1 MRSQIDSLETQID
14 QMQSRTF
21 SKTEYAE
28 ELEEMRRSLRLCE
41 EKRKSM
47 YRLFEDQRVTLE
59 TLAASPHSLNL
70 SSLRKSL
77 ESEKQERRSSESK
90 YQQLLEFLSRCKQ
103 LRCSR
108 CLDSFLPSL
117 SKEHFDICSSNTA
130 LFFDVSFCDDEDGK
144 VLLQISMMRGSEE
157 WSFRKD
163 LREVEC
169 FLTHL
174 GGEDSLALLACMQNS
189 PEEQMEELRIS
200 LEMLL
205 NRIDW

>member
-14 QMQSRTF
+14 QMQSRAF

-77 ESEKQERRSSESK
+77 ELEK
-90 YQQLLEFLSRCKQ
+90 
-103 LRCSR
+103 
-108 CLDSFLPSL
+108 
-117 SKEHFDICSSNTA
+117 
-130 LFFDVSFCDDEDGK
+130 
-144 VLLQISMMRGSEE
+144 
-157 WSFRKD
+157 
-163 LREVEC
+163 
-169 FLTHL
+169 
-174 GGEDSLALLACMQNS
+174 
-189 PEEQMEELRIS
+189 
-200 LEMLL
+200 
-205 NRIDW
+205 